1 MAKTSGLEAIASR
14 MSAWSVEFDKLRV
27 KLSDGSV
34 VRPDSL
40 NLEEVFAGQVELW
53 NGRITYDVEQ
63 MAELRD
69 SIAAIGVKNDLR
81 GYHANVDG
89 EQVIIVTDGHRRLF
103 ATTWAR
109 QQGNMVARVPL
120 KADKLEK
127 GQTDAHYL
135 LTQLTANSGQVPLTM
150 LEQGL
155 VVKRFL
161 AYGNTIE
168 EVMLQTGIKKA
179 HLENCLALANTPS
192 GVKQLIK
199 DGTVAPSTVVQA
211 INTDKGE
218 YRTVVDE
225 ALEIAEQ
232 EAQTSGKDKVKVTG
246 THVKKAREKRQLK
259 GMTVAEQTELLES
272 VRNTDWDALP
282 PSVLLKVQEIVAK
295 HWSKK

>member
-1 MAKTSGLEAIASR
+1 MAKTSGLEAIAQR
-14 MSAWSVEFDKLRV
+14 QSAWSVEFDKLRV

-69 SIAAIGVKNDLR
+69 SIAVIGVKNDLR
-81 GYHANVDG
+81 GYHSNVDG

-168 EVMLQTGIKKA
+168 EVMLQTGIKKQ

-199 DGTVAPSTVVQA
+199 DGTVAPTTVVNA
-211 INTDKGE
+211 INTDKQE
-218 YRTVVDE
+218 YRTVLDE

-232 EAQTSGKDKVKVTG
+232 EAQANGKPNVRVTG
-246 THVKKAREKRQLK
+246 THVKQAREKRQVK
-259 GMTVAEQTELLES
+259 EMTVAEQAELLES
-272 VRNTDWDALP
+272 VKNIDWDALP
-282 PSVLLKVQEIVAK
+282 PSILLKVQEIVAK